1 MTPNLQNLS
10 APGGAAWWPAAAVAP
25 SLGISRDL
33 MLAAI
38 ERGELPI
45 RRIRFGARGLVFLSR
60 ADVLAYLKTVNEES
74 PA

>member
-1 MTPNLQNLS
+1 
-10 APGGAAWWPAAAVAP
+10 
-25 SLGISRDL
+25 

-45 RRIRFGARGLVFLSR
+45 RRTRFGARGLVFVSR
-60 ADVLAYLKTVNEES
+60 ADVLAYLKTCNEES